1 MQRNQN
7 ILKIEGIDNTYSG
20 ITLYPSIFLQ
30 PSSNLFPLKANYK
43 YVIFKY
49 RLHKSIAKVENEEIV
64 REEKE
69 LNEFYYQSIPISEFG
84 SGNIQIK
91 YERS

>member
-30 PSSNLFPLKANYK
+30 PSNNLFLFKSNYK

-49 RLHKSIAKVENEEIV
+49 RLHKSIAKVQNEEIV
-64 REEKE
+64 REEKS
-69 LNEFYYQSIPISEFG
+69 LNEYYYQSMSISEFG
-84 SGNIQIK
+84 NGNIQIK